1 MRISV
6 LNRKLRKAFGGRV
19 TAALED
25 NCIVATAASK
35 TFNLAGLVGS
45 YHFSGE

>member
-6 LNRKLRKAFGGRV
+6 LNRKLNQAFGGKV

-25 NCIVATAASK
+25 NCIVLRGGAA
-35 TFNLAGLVGS
+35 GR
-45 YHFSGE
+45 